1 LRNTITKFSRI
12 QWKFEIGKCS
22 VRPVTWK
29 SDHMSGATLRLI
41 VVRNSNSREGAS
53 EEKTV
58 L

>member
-1 LRNTITKFSRI
+1 LRI

-29 SDHMSGATLRLI
+29 SDHMSGATLRLTM
-41 VVRNSNSREGAS
+41 VRNSNSREGAS